1 MKVFKIPE
9 SHEHVRH
16 VSQAYAEEWARDV
29 QIARDDPRPSI
40 PHDEVM
46 RELDMEI
53 AKLRR

>member
-9 SHEHVRH
+9 AQEHVHH

-46 RELDMEI
+46 RQLDMEI
-53 AKLRR
+53 EKLRR